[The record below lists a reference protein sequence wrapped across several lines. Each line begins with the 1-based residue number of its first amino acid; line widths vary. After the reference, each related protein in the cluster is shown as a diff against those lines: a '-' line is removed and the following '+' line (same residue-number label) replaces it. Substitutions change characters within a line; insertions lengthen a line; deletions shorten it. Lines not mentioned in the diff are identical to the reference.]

1 MASVAMIA
9 RPQRWDAPFGPEMA
23 DADVE
28 RLLALPEFASID
40 RDAFPKH
47 TPLDGILRNDTRIVR
62 YHPGDI
68 VVREGDYGN
77 SAFLVVN
84 GNLRVVISP
93 ALPRSLI
100 GRQHSKR
107 KNFIQAVGQ
116 LWTNRT
122 VPEVRD
128 TSRYGGQS
136 VRESGT
142 QTEAD
147 ARVFLQD
154 VPAVLNSHNTAQLG
168 PSTLFG
174 ELAALGRVP

>member
-40 RDAFPKH
+40 GDAFPKH

-62 YHPGDI
+62 YRPGDI

-93 ALPRSLI
+93 ALPRNLI

-107 KNFIQAVGQ
+107 KNFIQALGQ

-122 VPEVRD
+122 CRKYA
-128 TSRYGGQS
+128 THRATAASRF
-136 VRESGT
+136 VK
-142 QTEAD
+142 A
-147 ARVFLQD
+147 ARKPRRMPGFSCKMFR
-154 VPAVLNSHNTAQLG
+154 PY
-168 PSTLFG
+168 
-174 ELAALGRVP
+174 